1 MIKHFFKSI
10 WMAVRALSLGIGIG
24 ALTARHSGADTRRII
39 KERVLELFDRA
50 VPEASTS
57 PVDFT
62 AQAPARKPSSAK
74 ARGSGDKV
82 EL

>member
-10 WMAVRALSLGIGIG
+10 WIAVRALSLGIGIG
-24 ALTARHSGADTRRII
+24 ALTAPHSGPDTRRII

-50 VPEASTS
+50 IPEASAA

-62 AQAPARKPSSAK
+62 AQAPARKRSSSK
-74 ARGSGDKV
+74 AVGSGDKV